1 MSKFWTEDRLATL
14 NAKYAEGIPLQDI
27 ADHLGTSKRTVENR
41 LYWLRMTPERRA
53 ARREKINEYRRSLKK
68 GDTRVTIEQVQVS
81 ARPSDEQIRQRDTR
95 MAMPHRDL
103 TAILCGDPPLGFS
116 ALDARRQ
123 VSA

>member
-1 MSKFWTEDRLATL
+1 MSKFWTDERLATL

-53 ARREKINEYRRSLKK
+53 ARRQKINEYRRALKK

-81 ARPSDEQIRQRDTR
+81 ARPSEEQLRQRDAR
-95 MAMPHRDL
+95 EMLPYRDL
-103 TAILCGDPPLGFS
+103 TAMLCGDPKIGES
-116 ALDARRQ
+116 ALDGLRGRA
-123 VSA
+123 